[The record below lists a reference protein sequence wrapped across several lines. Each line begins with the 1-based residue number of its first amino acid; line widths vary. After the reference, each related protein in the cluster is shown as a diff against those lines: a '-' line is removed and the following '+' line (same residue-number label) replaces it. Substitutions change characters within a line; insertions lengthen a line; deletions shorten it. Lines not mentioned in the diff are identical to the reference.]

1 MLAGN
6 KGPSVSRG
14 EAAMAEAAIKPA
26 GAASPAQ
33 TIDRAHLARM
43 TFGDR
48 ALERELLGLFDRQA
62 TILLARMCGAPP
74 EALATLAHTL
84 KGSATGV
91 GAWHVAHAADTAER
105 AAGPAG
111 SAIERS
117 LAIAD
122 LAVVIEDARDDIA
135 GLLRD

>member
-1 MLAGN
+1 MRRAAG
-6 KGPSVSRG
+6 GLG
-14 EAAMAEAAIKPA
+14 DA
-26 GAASPAQ
+26 GAYPE
-33 TIDRAHLARM
+33 RLGHRRRRLAR
-43 TFGDR
+43 R
-48 ALERELLGLFDRQA
+48 ARRD
-62 TILLARMCGAPP
+62 
-74 EALATLAHTL
+74 
-84 KGSATGV
+84 
-91 GAWHVAHAADTAER
+91 AAEQ